1 MCSIFFCL
9 CLDVSQGFLYTMW
22 RINFDV
28 HVIGLPGSVALEF
41 IVSSINYVV
50 CPL

>member
-1 MCSIFFCL
+1 MYIFL
-9 CLDVSQGFLYTMW
+9 CTRW
-22 RINFDV
+22 RTNFDV